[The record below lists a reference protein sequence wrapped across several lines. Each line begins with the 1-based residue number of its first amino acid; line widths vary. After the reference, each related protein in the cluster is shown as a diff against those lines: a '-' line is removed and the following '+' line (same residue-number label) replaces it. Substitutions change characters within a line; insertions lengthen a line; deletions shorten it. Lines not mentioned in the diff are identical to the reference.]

1 MLLLLLLLD
10 VSHPGAH
17 NPAPRPYPYRQVC
30 SPAPPCHTSCIRSC
44 ISTPMPHLLH
54 QVPCPHAPMPHLLH
68 QVLACLARVLQP
80 AHVTEAK
87 HRGGGGRGASVLSAC
102 QLAGQHVKQIALSA
116 VMRSRE
122 CTRRAPPHPTHHSV
136 CLLVNAPHHHGVLLP
151 TPPTILSACSC

>member
-1 MLLLLLLLD
+1 MSAILVLITP
-10 VSHPGAH
+10 HPAH
-17 NPAPRPYPYRQVC
+17 THTGRCAAQHPHATPPASGPA
-30 SPAPPCHTSCIRSC
+30 SAPPCHTSCIRS
-44 ISTPMPHLLH
+44 
-54 QVPCPHAPMPHLLH
+54 HAPMPPCHTSCIRSLPALPVYCSLLTS
-68 QVLACLARVLQP
+68 QKQN
-80 AHVTEAK
+80 TGE
-87 HRGGGGRGASVLSAC
+87 GGGRGASVLSAC